1 MGIFSNKPKVAM
13 DSFCKDYYDY
23 VFQNLTQNSFYQQL
37 TDLDSSFSKV
47 DRTLFDLEMTAMHL
61 ELFALA
67 FSRHFNNFNKAVQNS
82 IFTLGYLQDIDRLDI
97 WEAMG
102 EYSIVLAKTAT
113 MNADGQQMTGHTGVE
128 RMTITRFNEL
138 SFGLVEEWAKSHFGD
153 RNSFSPKEE
162 ETMRCVV
169 RVANLIGADIFQ
181 KNQIGNRFLAGSFL
195 ERLGAE
201 RIFGKNWLPS
211 ESILSSIAIQPISMY
226 DYATHLLEKVD
237 LQFP

>member
-1 MGIFSNKPKVAM
+1 ME
-13 DSFCKDYYDY
+13 SFCKDYYDY
-23 VFQNLTQNSFYQQL
+23 IFQDLIYNSFYQQL
-37 TDLDSSFSKV
+37 TDSDSSFSKV

-67 FSRHFNNFNKAVQNS
+67 FLRRFNNFNKAVQNS
-82 IFTLGYLQDIDRLDI
+82 IFTLGYLQDKDRSDI

-128 RMTITRFNEL
+128 RMTITRVNQLGFEL
-138 SFGLVEEWAKSHFGD
+138 FEEWRKSHLGD
-153 RNSFSPKEE
+153 KDNLNPKEE

-169 RVANLIGADIFQ
+169 RVVNLVGADIIQ
-181 KNQIGNRFLAGSFL
+181 KTQIGNRFLAGSFL

-201 RIFGKNWLPS
+201 RIFGKNWTPS
-211 ESILSSIAIQPISMY
+211 ETFLSSIALQPISMY
-226 DYATHLLEKVD
+226 DSATELLKTVD